1 MSSPHSHTKNVAEIH
16 NTSRFCIENPQIA
29 WVLLIATL
37 IWGIYG
43 FTHMP
48 QRKDPDVPVKQAM
61 VVTRWP
67 GASAEKVEEL
77 VTRTVEKTI
86 ASNSNVASIDSTS
99 RGNVSTIT
107 FQLAGNLKETGQV
120 LDDIG
125 GRLAAIDDLPD
136 GAGPVEYIRD
146 FGDTAT
152 LMLTVAS
159 PKADAAEIAV
169 RARAIQKAIEEVR
182 AGVAGSTTKTSE
194 SVPLDKGDRVKDARG
209 SAGPVVDHPLSL

>member
-1 MSSPHSHTKNVAEIH
+1 MSSSHSHNQNPAEIR

-29 WVLLIATL
+29 WVLLIGTL

-67 GASAEKVEEL
+67 GASAQKVEEL

-107 FQLAGNLKETGQV
+107 FQLAGNLKQTGQV

-159 PKADAAEIAV
+159 PKADAAEVAV
-169 RARAIQKAIEEVR
+169 RAQEH
-182 AGVAGSTTKTSE
+182 
-194 SVPLDKGDRVKDARG
+194 PQGDRRSSCNWGCRHGA
-209 SAGPVVDHPLSL
+209 PLLC